1 MTEEAR
7 IVELAVQ
14 AAGAADAKWAD
25 RVVSLVPRVAAMFR
39 EPRDESDPNSLLNTA
54 RKVAEANVF
63 TAEFRDYEYDDKGR
77 DGNQPTH
84 RLFVRLYDEKSQDG
98 DYLDADGCQTVR
110 TEPMWSATGRA
121 TRKILESMQSGQR
134 GVFYRYTEQIDRKRK
149 MGLLVH
155 IEPLGHQTR
164 PPASESGPPPAR
176 RDEGREAGEE
186 PRPSPAVEPS
196 DAQAQLAHDIE
207 NLTNKQKVSFVR
219 ACRADDI
226 TNPWE
231 ANAREMPI
239 VRRHLEEARQQ

>member
-39 EPRDESDPNSLLNTA
+39 PPHDDADPNSLLNTA

-63 TAEFRDYEYDDKGR
+63 TAEYRGHEYDENTKR
-77 DGNQPTH
+77 V
-84 RLFVRLYDEKSQDG
+84 FVKVFDEKSQGQKNDH
-98 DYLDADGCQTVR
+98 LDENGCQTVR
-110 TEPMWSATGRA
+110 TEPMWSAHGRA

-134 GVFYRYTEQIDRKRK
+134 GVFYRYTETIDATRK
-149 MGLLVH
+149 MGLLIH
-155 IEPLGHQTR
+155 LEPLGHQTR